1 MTSKTIGRRAAPLA
15 TVVTRL
21 AALSLLLLMP
31 ALSACTTADGTNALV
46 DPGTFEREVMDSTLQ
61 GLDILPP
68 NPEKGALQPRAP
80 LVLPKRVGQLPPPS
94 TGDNKAL
101 PTDSNNPQINT
112 ASLSPG
118 DLQRLRGARVVDLH
132 TLDGRPLT
140 DTERKQLTARMMAA
154 NMTPR
159 SNGDRPLTLPPVSYF
174 SDYKG
179 KDTVC
184 KATDGTLVALNDKRC
199 PAAVKDAMRKQ
210 APEAPSVVNQMQQQQ
225 YDMAHGINPNDPNDV
240 QYNGH

>member
-15 TVVTRL
+15 TVMTRL
-21 AALSLLLLMP
+21 AALSLLLLVP

-61 GLDILPP
+61 GLAILPP
-68 NPEKGALQPRAP
+68 KPEKGELQPRAP
-80 LVLPKRVGQLPPPS
+80 LVLPKQVAQLPPPAS
-94 TGDNKAL
+94 RDNAAL
-101 PTDSNNPQINT
+101 PADSNNPQINT
-112 ASLSPG
+112 GSLSPG
-118 DLQRLRGARVVDLH
+118 DLQRLRSARVVDLH

-140 DTERKQLTARMMAA
+140 DTERKQLTARMAAA
-154 NMTPR
+154 NMTAR
-159 SNGDRPLTLPPVSYF
+159 TSGDRPLTLPPVSYF

-184 KATDGTLVALNDKRC
+184 KATDGTLVALNDPRC
-199 PAAVKDAMRKQ
+199 PAAVKNAMRKR
-210 APEAPSVVNQMQQQQ
+210 APEGGSVVNQMMQQQ

-240 QYNGH
+240 KYNGR